1 MEVEVVMLKYESPH
15 HFLKFSVR
23 RIKEAHT
30 HTLARLTIA
39 GRAGLRAQ
47 ARVHDTYMNN
57 GSPKS
62 ATSFES

>member
-30 HTLARLTIA
+30 HTLAR
-39 GRAGLRAQ
+39 RLRAQ